1 MSKIGQPTKTPD
13 LYDKP
18 PPSAAVNDQLY
29 DQPPKAAEVNYD
41 EIAPGPKCKI
51 EVSSGVMLAD
61 YTPKEIRKPTPKA
74 DETQVSQVTSKVS
87 AHQLCEYEKDE
98 IIGSEMMSFMGSE
111 QNKRKKMRRG
121 KSVVG
126 AETKLQTASA
136 HPKLKKKVVVKN
148 KCCIA
153 TWVVLAFVTLAL
165 AMFTSLAA
173 FCQLEETIPEEYP
186 WL

>member
-1 MSKIGQPTKTPD
+1 MSKIGQPTKTTD

-61 YTPKEIRKPTPKA
+61 YTPKEIRKPTPKPE
-74 DETQVSQVTSKVS
+74 ETQESQVTSKLS
-87 AHQLCEYEKDE
+87 AHQLCKIGEEDI

-111 QNKRKKMRRG
+111 RKKRKKIRRG
-121 KSVVG
+121 KSVTC

-136 HPKLKKKVVVKN
+136 PQSQKS
-148 KCCIA
+148 A
-153 TWVVLAFVTLAL
+153 
-165 AMFTSLAA
+165 
-173 FCQLEETIPEEYP
+173 
-186 WL
+186 

>member
-74 DETQVSQVTSKVS
+74 DETQLSQVTSEVS

-111 QNKRKKMRRG
+111 PPPKPKKCVKV
-121 KSVVG
+121 KSKCGIVS
-126 AETKLQTASA
+126 SA
-136 HPKLKKKVVVKN
+136 IL
-148 KCCIA
+148 
-153 TWVVLAFVTLAL
+153 TLLTLVLAIVTS
-165 AMFTSLAA
+165 MAA

-186 WL
+186 WF